1 MKKQFIPVVTFHR
14 IKNYCHFIFWSVS
27 ATEISNWPF
36 FHLIV
41 KLIQCILN
49 IYCVIF
55 VTVPNV
61 TNTIS
66 SRYLIQL
73 QIGVS

>member
-1 MKKQFIPVVTFHR
+1 MKKKFIPVVTFHC

-36 FHLIV
+36 LHPIDKV
-41 KLIQCILN
+41 AQCILN

-55 VTVPNV
+55 VTGLS
-61 TNTIS
+61 T
-66 SRYLIQL
+66 
-73 QIGVS
+73 